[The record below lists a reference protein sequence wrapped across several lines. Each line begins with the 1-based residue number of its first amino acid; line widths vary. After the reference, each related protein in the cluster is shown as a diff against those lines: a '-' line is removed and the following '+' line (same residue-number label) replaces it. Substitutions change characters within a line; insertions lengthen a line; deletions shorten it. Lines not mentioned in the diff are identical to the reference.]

1 MTEIIKDEQMS
12 ENSAIDNVVTSSI
25 DNIVAAYEASTT
37 IDNLVAAYQVAA
49 RKSCRSILEVAK
61 CVQHA
66 RTVLQKPSDYHAYL
80 ERIVLK
86 ESDAKK
92 LQTIAKQASRIE
104 EHLIRNDVDLSFN
117 ALYEFAQMSDEDVAK
132 TNVLELRT
140 AKDFAAANSAK
151 VAKAETKKAVKA
163 VQAAKAAEA
172 DAKAEMPK
180 ADVEVEALFADFDSK
195 AEAVV
200 AAVTSDADT
209 YVLRVSRL
217 SLDKQVAL
225 YKELN
230 ALCAKYDIE
239 IEMKTAD
246 ELALAA

>member
-12 ENSAIDNVVTSSI
+12 QNSAIDN
-25 DNIVAAYEASTT
+25 
-37 IDNLVAAYQVAA
+37 LVAEYQVAA
-49 RKSCRSILEVAK
+49 RKSCRSILEVAT

-66 RTVLQKPSDYHAYL
+66 RTVLQKTSDYHAYL
-80 ERIVLK
+80 ERIVVT
-86 ESDAKK
+86 ESYAKK

-104 EHLIRNDVDLSFN
+104 EHLKRTDVDLSFD

-132 TNVLELRT
+132 ANVVDLRT

-163 VQAAKAAEA
+163 VQEAKAAEA
-172 DAKAEMPK
+172 DAKAEMPQ
-180 ADVEVEALFADFDSK
+180 ADAEVEAMFSDLDVAVSENKAD
-195 AEAVV
+195 AVV
-200 AAVTSDADT
+200 AAVTSNADA

-217 SLDKQVAL
+217 SSEKQVAL
-225 YKELN
+225 LKELN
-230 ALCAKYDIE
+230 ALSAKYDFEIE
-239 IEMKTAD
+239 IQTAK

>member
-12 ENSAIDNVVTSSI
+12 ENSAIDN
-25 DNIVAAYEASTT
+25 
-37 IDNLVAAYQVAA
+37 LVAKYQAAA

-66 RTVLQKPSDYHAYL
+66 RTVLQKTSDFHAYL
-80 ERIVLK
+80 ERIVVK
-86 ESDAKK
+86 ESYAKK

-104 EHLIRNDVDLSFN
+104 EHLNRIDVDLSFD

-140 AKDFAAANSAK
+140 AKDFAAANTAK
-151 VAKAETKKAVKA
+151 VAKAETKKAVQAVQA

-172 DAKAEMPK
+172 AEAEMPK
-180 ADVEVEALFADFDSK
+180 ADVEVEVVVADFDSK

-200 AAVTSDADT
+200 AAITSNADVF
-209 YVLRVSRL
+209 VLHVSRL
-217 SLDKQVAL
+217 SSEKQDAL
-225 YKELN
+225 YDELN
-230 ALCAKYDIE
+230 ALRAKYDFEIE
-239 IEMKTAD
+239 IQTAKA
-246 ELALAA
+246 LALAA

>member
-12 ENSAIDNVVTSSI
+12 ENSAIDN
-25 DNIVAAYEASTT
+25 
-37 IDNLVAAYQVAA
+37 LVAKYQAAA

-66 RTVLQKPSDYHAYL
+66 RTVLQKTSDFHAYL
-80 ERIVLK
+80 ERIVVK
-86 ESDAKK
+86 ESYAKK

-104 EHLIRNDVDLSFN
+104 EHLNRIDVDLSFD

-140 AKDFAAANSAK
+140 AKDFAAANTAK
-151 VAKAETKKAVKA
+151 VAKAETKKAVQA

-172 DAKAEMPK
+172 AEAEMPK
-180 ADVEVEALFADFDSK
+180 ADVEVEVVVADFDSK

-200 AAVTSDADT
+200 AAITSNADVF
-209 YVLRVSRL
+209 VLHVSRL
-217 SLDKQVAL
+217 SSEKQDAL
-225 YKELN
+225 YDELN
-230 ALCAKYDIE
+230 ALRAKYDFEIE
-239 IEMKTAD
+239 IQTAKA
-246 ELALAA
+246 LALAA

>member
-1 MTEIIKDEQMS
+1 MNEIIKDEQMS
-12 ENSAIDNVVTSSI
+12 ENSAIDN
-25 DNIVAAYEASTT
+25 
-37 IDNLVAAYQVAA
+37 LVAEYQAVA

-66 RTVLQKPSDYHAYL
+66 RTFLSIKSDFHAYL
-80 ERIVLK
+80 ERIFVT
-86 ESDAKK
+86 ESYAKK

-104 EHLIRNDVDLSFN
+104 EHLNRTDVDLSFE

-132 TNVLELRT
+132 ANVIDLRT

-163 VQAAKAAEA
+163 VQEAKAAEE
-172 DAKAEMPK
+172 DVKAEMPK
-180 ADVEVEALFADFDSK
+180 ADAEVDALFADFADNESSK
-195 AEAVV
+195 ADAVV
-200 AAVTSDADT
+200 AAVTSNADA

-217 SLDKQVAL
+217 SSDKQVAL
-225 YKELN
+225 LKELN
-230 ALCAKYDIE
+230 ALSAKYDFEIE
-239 IEMKTAD
+239 IQNAE